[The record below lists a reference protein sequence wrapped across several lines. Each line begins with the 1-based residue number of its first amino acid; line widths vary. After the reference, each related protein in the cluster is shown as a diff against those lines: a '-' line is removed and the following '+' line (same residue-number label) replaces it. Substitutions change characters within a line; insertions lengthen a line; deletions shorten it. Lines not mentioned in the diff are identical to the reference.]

1 MGKPG
6 GKKKKTSSSGSRK
19 IGVGF
24 NGESDHAVFIKRA
37 LELKEEGNKQFQSKN
52 YAEAM
57 ALYEKAL
64 KVLPGDHS
72 ERAFLH
78 SNRAVCLMKMEPV
91 DYEMV
96 VDECTL
102 ALDVNPSYKKALMRR
117 ARAYEALGKIDMAL
131 EDVEVI
137 VQAYPNDE
145 DALETSKKLREMLET
160 QTEGKNQGQSAGV
173 AHKEKQAEA
182 ELEVESGQTRPLKL
196 IYHDDIRLAEMPA
209 NCKLAELREIIRQR
223 YPTSRAVLI
232 KYKDSEGDLVTITNT
247 AELRLAEKCGGS
259 HESLRLYV
267 FEVDPKQEPSFED
280 ANEGKHKGK
289 VIENGG
295 GDGVELDKWV
305 YDFAELFRT
314 HLGIDPEAHVDLHTV
329 GIEFCSEAL
338 EETATSE
345 DAQRLFE
352 MAGRNFQEIAAVAL
366 FNWGN
371 VHMCTATKKIHLEEN
386 ASKEEGMAQLQAAYD
401 WARGEY
407 IKAGEKYD
415 EALRIKP
422 DFYEGLL
429 ALAQQQ
435 YESAKLGW
443 SLALASNL
451 DLETWDPS
459 ETLNLFTNAEE
470 KMQMGIETWE
480 KLEEERINYL
490 KKPFA
495 NKDLVKKSL
504 IGNGFKENMLS
515 ADEAAEHATAMRS
528 QINLFWGNMLFEH
541 SHIEFKLGLP
551 TWEEHLDIAVEKF
564 KLGGASPTDVSVLL
578 KNHSSNAIDQ
588 EGLGFEIDEIVQA
601 WNEMCE
607 AKRLVNKSTSFRLE
621 PLFSRKVP
629 RLHQILEHVQSVW
642 H

>member
-24 NGESDHAVFIKRA
+24 NGDSDHAVFIKRA
-37 LELKEEGNKQFQSKN
+37 LELKEEGNKQFQRKN

-78 SNRAVCLMKMEPV
+78 SNRAVCLMKMEPL

-131 EDVEVI
+131 EDVEAI
-137 VQAYPNDE
+137 VQADPNDK
-145 DALETSKKLREMLET
+145 DALETSKKLRDMLET
-160 QTEGKNQGQSAGV
+160 QTQVKSQGQSAGV
-173 AHKEKQAEA
+173 EA
-182 ELEVESGQTRPLKL
+182 EYGQTRPLKL
-196 IYHDDIRLAEMPA
+196 IYHDDIRLAEMPV

-232 KYKDSEGDLVTITNT
+232 KYKDCEGDLVTITNT

-280 ANEGKHKGK
+280 ANECKHKGK
-289 VIENGG
+289 VIQNGG

-352 MAGRNFQEIAAVAL
+352 MAGRNFQEIGAVAL

-386 ASKEEGMAQLQAAYD
+386 ASKEEVMAQLQAAYD

-495 NKDLVKKSL
+495 NKDLVRKSS

-551 TWEEHLDIAVEKF
+551 TWEEHLDAAVEKF

-578 KNHSSNAIDQ
+578 KNHSSNAIDE